1 MRHYNSTYEGSGGS
15 KLYYQAWLPGSKP
28 RAVIVGIHGHGDHS
42 GGLSSLISHLLPRG
56 LGWYGPDLRG
66 HGRSPGPRGHVES
79 WAQFRD
85 DLRSFLI
92 LVRERERNLP
102 VFLLGHS
109 LGGLIGLDYAIQY
122 PEDLQ
127 GIISISPAL
136 SYSGFSPATA
146 LFLHLLAAL
155 KPEYEIRLRADYSQL
170 TRDQGSARRLSRDI
184 LRHNFI
190 TAQLGKELLESGKR
204 LTAGAH
210 RLQVPL
216 LMLYGADD
224 TLTPIANMRDFY
236 RSAASNRKECY
247 AYPDAL
253 HRPFDDWTR
262 SQVLEHIY
270 SWISRQ
276 LEEELLAENEQVG

>member
-1 MRHYNSTYEGSGGS
+1 MRHYNSTYEGSDGS
-15 KLYYQAWLPGSKP
+15 KLYYQAWLPGSKS
-28 RAVIVGIHGHGDHS
+28 RAVIVGIHGHGDHG
-42 GGLSSLISHLLPRG
+42 GGLGSLISHLVPRG
-56 LGWYGPDLRG
+56 FSWYGPDLRG
-66 HGRSPGPRGHVES
+66 HGRSPGQRGHVES
-79 WAQFRD
+79 WTQFQN

-127 GIISISPAL
+127 GIISINPAL

-146 LFLHLLAAL
+146 VFLHLLAAL
-155 KPEYEIRLRADYSQL
+155 KPEYEIRLPADYSQL

-190 TAQLGKELLESGKR
+190 TAQLGKELLKSGKR
-204 LTAGAH
+204 LQAGAH

-216 LMLYGADD
+216 LMLYGAND
-224 TLTPIANMRDFY
+224 TLTPIGGMRDFY
-236 RSAASNRKECY
+236 RYAASNSKECY

-253 HRPFDDWTR
+253 HRPFDDWSR
-262 SQVLEHIY
+262 PQMLEDIC

-276 LEEELLAENEQVG
+276 LEGSRLEVNEQVG